1 MTEFNETTVILDL
14 INENLTYM
22 NELAQRVNE
31 LADNLAA
38 VARASVVLNERLNN
52 LTKESEQ

>member
-1 MTEFNETTVILDL
+1 MTNTNETKMILDL
-14 INENLTYM
+14 INDNLTYM

-38 VARASVVLNERLNN
+38 VARASVVLNERLNK
-52 LTKESEQ
+52 LTEEQEQ